1 MIVKLLTE
9 HNLEFQSLKGGCRG
23 SPSQHLSKCQIVG
36 NLMLRLIYSY
46 SLIPFLY
53 QVYSFGCNDE
63 GTLGRV
69 TSEEGSETVPGKVDG
84 LPKIV
89 QVCAGDSH
97 TAALSDDGRVFA
109 WGNFRVS
116 SNTFCFL

>member
-1 MIVKLLTE
+1 MFICCNV
-9 HNLEFQSLKGGCRG
+9 
-23 SPSQHLSKCQIVG
+23 
-36 NLMLRLIYSY
+36 IYSI
-46 SLIPFLY
+46 LILVDIFSY

-116 SNTFCFL
+116 SNTFCFHFSKPELGM

>member
-1 MIVKLLTE
+1 MSNCWKSHAADLL
-9 HNLEFQSLKGGCRG
+9 
-23 SPSQHLSKCQIVG
+23 I
-36 NLMLRLIYSY
+36 LIDTFS
-46 SLIPFLY
+46 Y

-116 SNTFCFL
+116 

>member
-1 MIVKLLTE
+1 MYT
-9 HNLEFQSLKGGCRG
+9 
-23 SPSQHLSKCQIVG
+23 
-36 NLMLRLIYSY
+36 
-46 SLIPFLY
+46 
-53 QVYSFGCNDE
+53 FGCNDE
-63 GTLGRV
+63 GTLGRD

-97 TAALSDDGRVFA
+97 TAALSADGRVFA

-116 SNTFCFL
+116 ERSFLIF